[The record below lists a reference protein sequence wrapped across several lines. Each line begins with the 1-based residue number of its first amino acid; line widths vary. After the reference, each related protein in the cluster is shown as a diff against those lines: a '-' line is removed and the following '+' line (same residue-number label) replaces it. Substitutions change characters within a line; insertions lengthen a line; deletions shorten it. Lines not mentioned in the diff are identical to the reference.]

1 MIEIIFYSVVLLT
14 AVACCWLVY
23 GLVAT
28 ELKRWQRRRAESRA
42 IRANLHHESADRALE
57 LGRDD
62 TKRRL
67 EDSGKHAA

>member
-1 MIEIIFYSVVLLT
+1 MIEIIFYLVVVLT

-28 ELKRWQRRRAESRA
+28 EIKRWRRRRAESRA
-42 IRANLHHESADRALE
+42 IRANLHGESPVKALE
-57 LGRDD
+57 LVRDD